1 MIVIFACFRGT
12 ICRFVSGVSAVLGIV
27 FYGVCLT
34 WFMGRVMGRKRRKVR
49 PSPAV
54 VHPTVPGMG
63 VVTIQRTTHVEI
75 VVSGP
80 RPSPEEVDKLI
91 SEKTLP
97 REDALEFY
105 EALAEDVR
113 KLYGT
118 DDPDELEKLA
128 KESEDLWLE
137 EHVWDLRMYHA
148 LKG

>member
-1 MIVIFACFRGT
+1 
-12 ICRFVSGVSAVLGIV
+12 
-27 FYGVCLT
+27 
-34 WFMGRVMGRKRRKVR
+34 MGRKKRRVR
-49 PSPAV
+49 SAPSV
-54 VHPTVPGMG
+54 VHPSVPGMG
-63 VVTIQRTTHVEI
+63 TVTIQRTTHFEI

-118 DDPDELEKLA
+118 DDPDELERLA
-128 KESEDLWLE
+128 RESEDLWLE

>member
-1 MIVIFACFRGT
+1 MGLFG
-12 ICRFVSGVSAVLGIV
+12 RFVSGMSAVLGIV
-27 FYGVCLT
+27 FYGVYLRI
-34 WFMGRVMGRKRRKVR
+34 FMGSVMGRKKKARAMSSVAH
-49 PSPAV
+49 PS
-54 VHPTVPGMG
+54 VPGIG
-63 VVTIQRTTHVEI
+63 AVTIQRTTHVEI
-75 VVSGP
+75 VISGP

-91 SEKTLP
+91 GEKTLP

-105 EALAEDVR
+105 EALSEDVR

-118 DDPDELEKLA
+118 DDPDELERLA

>member
-1 MIVIFACFRGT
+1 MHVLWGLFGRL
-12 ICRFVSGVSAVLGIV
+12 VSGVSAVLGIV
-27 FYGVCLT
+27 FYGVYLRI
-34 WFMGRVMGRKRRKVR
+34 FMGRAMGRKKKARAM
-49 PSPAV
+49 PSV

-63 VVTIQRTTHVEI
+63 VVTIQRTTQVEI
-75 VVSGP
+75 VISGP

-97 REDALEFY
+97 PEDALEFY

-118 DDPDELEKLA
+118 DDPDELERLA

>member
-1 MIVIFACFRGT
+1 MVVIFACSPDLFGRLV
-12 ICRFVSGVSAVLGIV
+12 RRVSVVLEIV
-27 FYGVCLT
+27 FYGVYLT
-34 WFMGRVMGRKRRKVR
+34 WFMGRVMGRKKRKVR

-54 VHPTVPGMG
+54 VHPSVPGMG
-63 VVTIQRTTHVEI
+63 AVTIQRTTHVEI

-91 SEKTLP
+91 SEKTLS

-118 DDPDELEKLA
+118 DDLDELERLA
-128 KESEDLWLE
+128 RESEDLWLE